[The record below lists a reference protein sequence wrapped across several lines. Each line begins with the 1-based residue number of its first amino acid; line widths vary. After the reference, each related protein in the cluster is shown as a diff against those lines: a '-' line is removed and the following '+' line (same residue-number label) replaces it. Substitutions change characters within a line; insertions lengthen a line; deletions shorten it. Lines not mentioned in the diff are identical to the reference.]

1 MLGMKKVELDM
12 IYLLSCGVNGNNPD
26 ADYIKEVDLEK
37 LYHMSCVHS
46 VEALIGMVLK
56 QAGVALPKE
65 WNERIAKAIRK
76 VLLFDAERAKLL
88 SFMEQKGI
96 WYLPL
101 KGVILKEYYPAIGMR
116 QMSDNDILFDYSFSK
131 EIQNYMESQGY
142 ETISIGRGSH
152 DEYKKEPV
160 YNFEMHGSL
169 YNSTHKSGWE
179 YYYREIK
186 KKLIL
191 NSGSS
196 YGYHFTDEDFYVY
209 IMTHAYKHYKGSGT
223 GIRTLLDIY
232 VYLKAMHQKLDYA
245 YIEQECAV
253 LGIAE
258 FEYQN
263 RKLCEK
269 VFSVESPNDAESI
282 EEKLSLEDKGML
294 AYYFSSGVYGTIE
307 RGVESRVE
315 KLWKQKKRL
324 TKLSYF
330 WKRIFPDVEVIEE
343 NYSYVYKHK
352 LLLPLG
358 YVYRLWMGLFD
369 KKRRYKMLK
378 EIEIIKKIK

>member
-1 MLGMKKVELDM
+1 MKKVELDM

-26 ADYIKEVDLEK
+26 ADYIKKIELEQ
-37 LYHMSCVHS
+37 LYQMSCEHS

-56 QAGVALPKE
+56 QAGVSLQKE
-65 WNERIAKAIRK
+65 WNERIAKAVRK

-142 ETISIGRGSH
+142 ETISVGKGNH

-160 YNFEMHGSL
+160 YNFEMHRAL
-169 YNSTHKSGWE
+169 YDATFKSDWE
-179 YYYREIK
+179 YYYTEIK
-186 KKLIL
+186 KKLVL
-191 NSGSS
+191 NNGSS
-196 YGYHFTDEDFYVY
+196 YGYHFTDEDFYIHIVS
-209 IMTHAYKHYKGSGT
+209 HGYKHYVGNGT

-232 VYLKAMHQKLDYA
+232 VYLKAMHQKLDFA

-253 LGIAE
+253 LGIVE
-258 FEYQN
+258 FEYLN

-269 VFSVESPNDAESI
+269 VFCLDSPNEIETLEENLSVE
-282 EEKLSLEDKGML
+282 DKEML
-294 AYYFSSGVYGTIE
+294 TYYFSSGVYGMIE
-307 RGVESRVE
+307 RGVKNRVE
-315 KLWKQKKRL
+315 R
-324 TKLSYF
+324 F
-330 WKRIFPDVEVIEE
+330 WEQNDGIPKIYYWWNRIFPDVKVIEHY
-343 NYSYVYKHK
+343 YSHVYKHK
-352 LLLPLG
+352 LLLPFA
-358 YVYRLWMGLFD
+358 YVYRLWMGLFN
-369 KKRRYKMLK
+369 KKRRDKMVN
-378 EIEIIKKIK
+378 EIKIIKKIK